1 MNINQLKY
9 VLEVAASSSMR
20 EASTKLYVSQPALSA
35 SIHDLEEEL
44 GILIFERNNKGI
56 SLTDEGRELLSYAK
70 KAVQQ
75 YEILE
80 DRYLARESGKERFSV
95 STQHYNFAIKAFTG
109 VIRQTDPDK
118 YTFSIHETKTKEVLE
133 DVRSMKSEVGIVS
146 FSGSNEALV
155 KKAALL
161 TVEIVIIG
169 IAAAV
174 IIGLICEM
182 IIYFKIPV
190 LRRIVSVYIEVSRN
204 TPLLIQLF
212 FIYYG
217 FPKIVIRTDAKVC
230 GAIGLA
236 FLGGSYMAE
245 AFRSGVEAIDTIQEE
260 SAYSLGVDINFVSTE
275 AANRVEYLETGKVD
289 IILANF
295 TVTDE
300 RAQKVDFALPY
311 MNVSLGVVSPD
322 RRVITDLSQ
331 LGANDEVIVISGTTA
346 EDYLIKNYSNIAE
359 KRKIA
364 FLSASDHV
372 SADSLDSEHLNE
384 EGHRILASVI
394 YDKLRETKMI

>member
-155 KKAALL
+155 KKLL
-161 TVEIVIIG
+161 RDYR
-169 IAAAV
+169 
-174 IIGLICEM
+174 LD
-182 IIYFKIPV
+182 F
-190 LRRIVSVYIEVSRN
+190 
-204 TPLLIQLF
+204 TPLMKRDTYVYVWKDHPF
-212 FIYYG
+212 A
-217 FPKIVIRTDAKVC
+217 D
-230 GAIGLA
+230 
-236 FLGGSYMAE
+236 
-245 AFRSGVEAIDTIQEE
+245 RSIISIEE
-260 SAYSLGVDINFVSTE
+260 LQDYPCISFDQSDDSNF
-275 AANRVEYLETGKVD
+275 Y
-289 IILANF
+289 
-295 TVTDE
+295 
-300 RAQKVDFALPY
+300 
-311 MNVSLGVVSPD
+311 
-322 RRVITDLSQ
+322 
-331 LGANDEVIVISGTTA
+331 
-346 EDYLIKNYSNIAE
+346 
-359 KRKIA
+359 
-364 FLSASDHV
+364 
-372 SADSLDSEHLNE
+372 LNE
-384 EGHRILASVI
+384 EAMAD
-394 YDKLRETKMI
+394 YAFNKMIRSDDRATTMELIAELDGYSIGSGMLSNADAVLQGLVAVKLKEEDPLTIGYITRKGSTMSVYGKRYVEALTQYKEL